1 MEETSRVQSTG
12 QLPREYGMQCALCP
26 PCLTKVLV
34 LSLLHSLKGPEF
46 LSELGASF
54 QQPTCVLVLCAVP
67 LGIPEDRKCFL
78 GDTEV

>member
-1 MEETSRVQSTG
+1 MVCSVSVSS
-12 QLPREYGMQCALCP
+12 LPL
-26 PCLTKVLV
+26 KVLV

-54 QQPTCVLVLCAVP
+54 QQPICVLALCAVP
-67 LGIPEDRKCFL
+67 LGIPQDRKWCFL